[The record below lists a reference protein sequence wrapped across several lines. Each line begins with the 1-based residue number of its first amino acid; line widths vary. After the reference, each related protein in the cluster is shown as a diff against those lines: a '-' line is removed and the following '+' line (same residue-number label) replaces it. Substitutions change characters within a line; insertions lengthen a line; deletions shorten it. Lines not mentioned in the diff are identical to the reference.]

1 MERDDVDVPPIV
13 QKCCE
18 AIEKY
23 GLDQQGLYRINGTH
37 TKVQKLKERLDK
49 GACAAAACSRTRG
62 KQPGSRGFSGER
74 SGAAPV
80 ARGAPAGQFAPAR
93 LMAPLI
99 HLPHLF
105 RP

>member
-49 GACAAAACSRTRG
+49 GACAAVAWSRARG
-62 KQPGSRGFSGER
+62 KQPGSRSFSGER

-80 ARGAPAGQFAPAR
+80 ARGPNRARAPHDAADSSRSFPQT
-93 LMAPLI
+93 LI
-99 HLPHLF
+99 
-105 RP
+105 R